1 MGNKTLNTL
10 MAALAMSG
18 AADKQDVFII
28 RKPEDIAIGGA
39 RQAAARNNGGG
50 RQRIVLFSGSIV
62 PKEMHEFSI
71 GGEKILAYSR
81 KDAIKRLKH
90 RMGKHGRR

>member
-1 MGNKTLNTL
+1 MENKMLNTL
-10 MAALAMSG
+10 MAALEMSG
-18 AADKQDVFII
+18 SANKQNVFVI
-28 RKPEDIAIGGA
+28 RMPENIAIGGA
-39 RQAAARNNGGG
+39 RQAASRNSGSG
-50 RQRIVLFSGSIV
+50 RPRIVLSSGSVV

-90 RMGKHGRR
+90 RRK

>member
-1 MGNKTLNTL
+1 MKNKILDTL
-10 MAALAMSG
+10 MAALEMSG
-18 AADKQDVFII
+18 SANKQDVFII
-28 RKPEDIAIGGA
+28 CKPEDIAIRGA
-39 RQAAARNNGGG
+39 RQAAAWNSGSG
-50 RQRIVLFSGSIV
+50 RPRIVLSSGSVV

-90 RMGKHGRR
+90 RRK

>member
-1 MGNKTLNTL
+1 MENKILNTL

-18 AADKQDVFII
+18 SANKQDVFII
-28 RKPEDIAIGGA
+28 RKPEDIAIGGT
-39 RQAAARNNGGG
+39 RQADARNNRGG
-50 RQRIVLFSGSIV
+50 RQRIVFSSGSVV

-90 RMGKHGRR
+90 KKR

>member
-1 MGNKTLNTL
+1 MGNKILNTL

-18 AADKQDVFII
+18 SANKQDVFVI

-39 RQAAARNNGGG
+39 RKAAARNSGSG
-50 RQRIVLFSGSIV
+50 RPRIVLSSGSV
-62 PKEMHEFSI
+62 MPRDMHEFSI
-71 GGEKILAYSR
+71 GGEKVLAYSR

-90 RMGKHGRR
+90 KKDKGSV

>member
-1 MGNKTLNTL
+1 MKNKILDTL
-10 MAALAMSG
+10 MAALEMSG
-18 AADKQDVFII
+18 LANKQDVFVIM
-28 RKPEDIAIGGA
+28 KPENIAIGEA
-39 RQAAARNNGGG
+39 RQAAARNSGSG
-50 RQRIVLFSGSIV
+50 RPRIVLSSGSVV

-90 RMGKHGRR
+90 RRK

>member
-1 MGNKTLNTL
+1 MENKTLNTL

-18 AADKQDVFII
+18 SANKPDVFTI
-28 RKPEDIAIGGA
+28 RKPGDTAIGET
-39 RQAAARNNGGG
+39 RQAAERKNGGG
-50 RQRIVLFSGSIV
+50 RQRIVLSSGSVV

-71 GGEKILAYSR
+71 GGEKVLAYSR

-90 RMGKHGRR
+90 RRGKEKG

>member
-1 MGNKTLNTL
+1 MKNKILNTL
-10 MAALAMSG
+10 IAALEMSG
-18 AADKQDVFII
+18 SANKQDVFII
-28 RKPEDIAIGGA
+28 RKPEDIAIEGA
-39 RQAAARNNGGG
+39 RQAAARNSGSG
-50 RQRIVLFSGSIV
+50 RPRIVLSSGSVV

-90 RMGKHGRR
+90 RRK

>member
-1 MGNKTLNTL
+1 MENKILDTL

-18 AADKQDVFII
+18 SANKRDVFVI
-28 RKPEDIAIGGA
+28 RMPEDIAIGEA
-39 RQAAARNNGGG
+39 RQAAARNSGSG
-50 RQRIVLFSGSIV
+50 RPRIVLSSGSVV

-90 RMGKHGRR
+90 RRK